1 MIKIVS
7 LVKTYGQ
14 DLEKITALN
23 GVSLEIKDNCMFAII
38 GDSGSGKSTLLNII
52 GGLDRANSGSVF
64 VDDVEVTKLEEKELR
79 HYRNKTIGFIF
90 QSFFLEPKLTVLDN
104 VTMPSIIAGVAKK
117 EREEKAKLI
126 LEKLNIDKYMNKKS
140 SDLSGGEKQRVAI
153 ARALINDPKI
163 IIADE
168 PTGNLDSKNSENV
181 MEILKEISKEKT
193 VIVVTHNKDYAKN
206 YADSIIELVDGKI
219 KEESLQ

>member
-1 MIKIVS
+1 M
-7 LVKTYGQ
+7 
-14 DLEKITALN
+14 
-23 GVSLEIKDNCMFAII
+23 
-38 GDSGSGKSTLLNII
+38 
-52 GGLDRANSGSVF
+52 
-64 VDDVEVTKLEEKELR
+64 
-79 HYRNKTIGFIF
+79 
-90 QSFFLEPKLTVLDN
+90 EPKLTVLDN

-219 KEESLQ
+219 KEEFLQ